1 MEIRIRK
8 YQKDDLIRCTKMV
21 RETYMKCCFSDG
33 TKQASREYMDMYDTD
48 RNLDFAKKMMEMSKI
63 FFVATVDGQIIG
75 LVRGSK
81 ERIRGLYVDYRYH
94 RKGVGRALLKKFE
107 KEAYREGSREIR
119 IRGSLYAIP
128 FYQEEGYKKT
138 TGIRSMGGVKIQP
151 MKKILS

>member
-1 MEIRIRK
+1 MGIRIRK
-8 YQKDDLIRCTKMV
+8 YHKDDLIRCAKMV
-21 RETYMKCCFSDG
+21 RETYMKCCFSDE
-33 TKQASREYMDMYDTD
+33 TKQASMEYMDMYDTD
-48 RNLDFAKKMMEMSKI
+48 KNFDFTKKMMEMSKI
-63 FFVATVDGQIIG
+63 FFVATVDGHIVG

-107 KEAYREGSREIR
+107 KEAHSEGSREIR
-119 IRGSLYAIP
+119 IRGSLYAVL
-128 FYQEEGYKKT
+128 FYQKEGYKKT